1 MGKLAAPLLAS
12 LLTLAA
18 ASPAA
23 AQNLHEPKRIPGVG
37 ELFVLRAGGGELERV
52 RAGVFELVLRRSASA
67 VTVFSD
73 RPQRLA
79 REQRLRSFVNSWNGL
94 GFRADPPNA
103 ALSIARAPRSRDVLV
118 LELSRPRLGAGART
132 LRFRARPLAGKPD
145 RRLSRFA
152 RRADRVRALRFGAAS
167 LFVDPSDQAIN
178 ASFQL
183 NGITANGQANFSF
196 SNALLDM
203 NVPMNVHT
211 SAPAD
216 VLVAVDILFAA
227 PSSAASLDATM
238 AVGMNVKAGATRLT
252 GSADLSPG
260 MTASVTIGQGTA
272 VPISAGNFSVPLQ

>member
-1 MGKLAAPLLAS
+1 
-12 LLTLAA
+12 
-18 ASPAA
+18 
-23 AQNLHEPKRIPGVG
+23 
-37 ELFVLRAGGGELERV
+37 
-52 RAGVFELVLRRSASA
+52 VFELVLHRSASA

-73 RPQRLA
+73 RPQRLV
-79 REQRLRSFVNSWNGL
+79 REQRLRSFVNGWERL
-94 GFRADPPNA
+94 GFAADPPNA
-103 ALSIARAPRSRDVLV
+103 ALSIAGAPRTRDVLV
-118 LELSRPRLGAGART
+118 LELSRPRLGAGGRT

-152 RRADRVRALRFGAAS
+152 GRADRVRALDFRAAS

-203 NVPMNVHT
+203 NVPMNVQT
-211 SAPAD
+211 TAPAD
-216 VLVAVDILFAA
+216 VLMAVDILFAA
-227 PSSAASLDATM
+227 PASSSTLDATM
-238 AVGMNVKAGATRLT
+238 AVGMSVKAGATRLM